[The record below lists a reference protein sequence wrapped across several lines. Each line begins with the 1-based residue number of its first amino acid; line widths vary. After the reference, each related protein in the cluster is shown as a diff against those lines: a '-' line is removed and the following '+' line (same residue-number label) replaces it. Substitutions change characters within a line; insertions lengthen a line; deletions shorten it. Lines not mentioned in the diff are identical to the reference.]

1 MWNIFSMRFKLPL
14 LTCLAASL
22 LVTGCGKDEVVKV
35 DNGSGQDGVLRRD
48 IDKAKDVGAQ
58 ESSYQKSG
66 ESVAYG
72 ESK

>member
-1 MWNIFSMRFKLPL
+1 MRPIYAMAAIACMF
-14 LTCLAASL
+14 LTAI
-22 LVTGCGKDEVVKV
+22 GCGKDEVVKV

-72 ESK
+72 DSK